1 ISPFARD
8 GVTLLPATLLLADK
22 YRAAIDYPI
31 AWDEHQSWQQAMFA
45 DWLVSYARTRTPAQP
60 DLGEYVTDR
69 NKVVKGQAAHYAYP
83 ATLTDS
89 R

>member
-1 ISPFARD
+1 
-8 GVTLLPATLLLADK
+8 
-22 YRAAIDYPI
+22 
-31 AWDEHQSWQQAMFA
+31 MFA

-89 R
+89 RRIAVPYSGQWTTTGWYALPGQTITLRRTDNA